1 MSITNLV
8 GDNVISG
15 VITATA
21 TTGAISLG
29 NGNGSFI
36 IGGHSTAV
44 AGAGTLTVKAQDSD
58 DGVTFADMTNIVLTV
73 LNAANQTF
81 MVYGHTAKR
90 YIRLVGT
97 LTGTSVTCNVSVLGF
112 GIV

>member
-1 MSITNLV
+1 MALLNLV

-15 VITATA
+15 VIAA
-21 TTGAISLG
+21 TTTTSPILF
-29 NGNGSFI
+29 GNGSGSFI
-36 IGGHSTAV
+36 LAGHSTAV
-44 AGAGTLTVKAQDSD
+44 AGAGTLTVKAQESD
-58 DGVTFADMTNIVLTV
+58 DGTSFTDMTSIALTV